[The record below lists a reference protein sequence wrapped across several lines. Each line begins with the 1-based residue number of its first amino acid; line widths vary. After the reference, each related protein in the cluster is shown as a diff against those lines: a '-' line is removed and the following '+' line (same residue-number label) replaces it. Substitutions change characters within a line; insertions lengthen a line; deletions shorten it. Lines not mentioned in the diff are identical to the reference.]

1 MDGIIP
7 LLAVVQPTKNKVR
20 SVMDYRELNDFVE
33 CHTGDDMVAVC
44 GDKIRKWRQLS
55 GDLKVVD
62 LKSAYLQIRV
72 SRDLLKYQV
81 AKYEGVHYALTR
93 LGFGLSCAP
102 RIMTS
107 ILKKVLHWTMKFVG
121 ALIIIL
127 MT

>member
-1 MDGIIP
+1 MQTGISEYKCARASQVRERYCAELESWISKGWLRRWDGPVDGIIP

-20 SVMDYRELNDFVE
+20 PVMDYRELNDFVE

-72 SRDLLKYQV
+72 SRDL
-81 AKYEGVHYALTR
+81 
-93 LGFGLSCAP
+93 
-102 RIMTS
+102 
-107 ILKKVLHWTMKFVG
+107 
-121 ALIIIL
+121 
-127 MT
+127 